1 MKLRVVALGQRMPAW
16 VDAGWDEYARR
27 MPQDLPV
34 ELVALKAEPR
44 DRGKTA
50 AQILAAEAARIAAAC
65 KSATLVA
72 LDERGERWTKRVLA
86 DKIARWRIEAHD
98 VAFVIGSRRPRGIRQ
113 ARRFCHVFAFRANIA
128 ARARPHHRGRA
139 VVSSRQPPL
148 GPSVPSR
155 VSAGAAPIV

>member
-72 LDERGERWTKRVLA
+72 LDERGERWTTRVLA
-86 DKIARWRIEAHD
+86 DKLARWRIEAHD
-98 VAFVIGSRRPRGIRQ
+98 VTFVIGSADGLAESVKRDASATFSLSALTLPHGLVRIIVAEQ
-113 ARRFCHVFAFRANIA
+113 LYRAA
-128 ARARPHHRGRA
+128 SLLSGHPYHRE
-139 VVSSRQPPL
+139 
-148 GPSVPSR
+148 
-155 VSAGAAPIV
+155 

>member
-72 LDERGERWTKRVLA
+72 LDERGERWTTRALS
-86 DKIARWRIEAHD
+86 DKLSRWRIEARD
-98 VAFVIGSRRPRGIRQ
+98 VTFVIGSADGLAESVKRD
-113 ARRFCHVFAFRANIA
+113 A
-128 ARARPHHRGRA
+128 AATFSLSALTLPHGLVRIILVEQLYRA
-139 VVSSRQPPL
+139 VSLLSGHPYHRE
-148 GPSVPSR
+148 
-155 VSAGAAPIV
+155 

>member
-72 LDERGERWTKRVLA
+72 LDERGERWTTRVLA
-86 DKIARWRIEAHD
+86 DKLARWRIEAHD
-98 VAFVIGSRRPRGIRQ
+98 VAFVIGSADGLAEEVKRG
-113 ARRFCHVFAFRANIA
+113 A
-128 ARARPHHRGRA
+128 AA
-139 VVSSRQPPL
+139 VVALSALTLPHGLVRVVVAEQLYRVLSLL
-148 GPSVPSR
+148 GGHPYHR
-155 VSAGAAPIV
+155 E